1 MKLSAIRRFARL
13 TVMAAAIPM
22 AVAPAT
28 AHAQAQSYPNK
39 PIKLIVAFPAGG
51 DIDPVARA
59 LGEHF
64 QSAWGQPNV
73 VDFKPGAGAILGTD
87 YVAKSPP
94 DGYTLLLCSIG
105 AMTINPGLYP
115 KLPYNVEKDIEPISL
130 IATTPMVLVV
140 NRTVPATRFSE
151 FLAYAKANP
160 GKLTYASAGTGN
172 VTHLTAALFASVT
185 GLKMVHVPYKG
196 SAPALNDLLGG
207 HVSMYFNPLPSAR
220 GYLKASSDKVTPL
233 AVTTLKRS
241 AHLPDVPTLDE
252 LGVKGFDVKSW
263 YGLCAPGG
271 TPKDIVQKLN
281 AEVGRALAGTS
292 FPERLRS
299 LGTDPSPTT
308 VEQFTHMIRAET
320 VQWAKTIRE
329 QGVKVD

>member
-1 MKLSAIRRFARL
+1 MRTL
-13 TVMAAAIPM
+13 
-22 AVAPAT
+22 AVARIAGLVGSMALAFYPAL
-28 AHAQAQSYPNK
+28 ASAQAQTYPNR
-39 PIKLIVAFPAGG
+39 PIKLIVAFPPGG

-87 YVAKSPP
+87 FVAKASP

-105 AMTINPGLYP
+105 AMTINPGLYL
-115 KLPYNVEKDIEPISL
+115 KLPYNVEKDLEPVSL

-140 NRTVPATRFSE
+140 NRTVPATKFSE

-172 VTHLTAALFASVT
+172 VTHLTGELFDSVT
-185 GLKMVHVPYKG
+185 GVKMTHVPYKG
-196 SAPALNDLLGG
+196 SAPALADLLGG
-207 HVSMYFNPLPSAR
+207 HVNLFFNPLPSAR
-220 GYLKASSDKVTPL
+220 GYLKASADKVTPL

-241 AHLPDVPTLDE
+241 SHLPEVPTLDE

-271 TPKDIVQKLN
+271 TPRDIVQKLN

-292 FPERLRS
+292 FPERLKS
-299 LGTDPSPTT
+299 LGTDPAPTT
-308 VEQFTHMIRAET
+308 VEQFTRMIRTET
-320 VQWAKTIRE
+320 AQWAKIIRE
-329 QGVKVD
+329 QGIKVE

>member
-1 MKLSAIRRFARL
+1 MRKGITGKLACL
-13 TVMAAAIPM
+13 AAGVTLAFSP
-22 AVAPAT
+22 AVT
-28 AHAQAQSYPNK
+28 FAQAQGYPNK

-64 QSAWGQPNV
+64 QAAWGQPNI

-87 YVAKSPP
+87 FVAKAPP

-115 KLPYNVEKDIEPISL
+115 KLPYNVEKDLEPISL

-140 NRTVPATRFSE
+140 NRTVPATKFAE
-151 FLAYAKANP
+151 FLVYARSNPP
-160 GKLTYASAGTGN
+160 GKLTFASAGTGN
-172 VTHLTAALFASVT
+172 VTHLTGELFSSVT
-185 GLKMVHVPYKG
+185 GVKMTHVPYKG
-196 SAPALNDLLGG
+196 SAPALADLLGG
-207 HVSMYFNPLPSAR
+207 HVNLYFNPLPSAR
-220 GYLKASSDKVTPL
+220 GYLKSSSDKVTPL
-233 AVTTLKRS
+233 AVSTLKRS
-241 AHLPDVPTLDE
+241 SHLPDVPTLDE

-281 AEVGRALAGTS
+281 AEVVRALNGPVFS
-292 FPERLRS
+292 DKLKG
-299 LGTDPSPTT
+299 LGTDPAPTS
-308 VEQFTHMIRAET
+308 VEQFTRMIRDET
-320 VQWAKTIRE
+320 VQWAKIIRE
-329 QGVKVD
+329 QGIKVE

>member
-1 MKLSAIRRFARL
+1 MNRFGRILVLGAL
-13 TVMAAAIPM
+13 AAA
-22 AVAPAT
+22 T
-28 AHAQAQSYPNK
+28 AIAQAQGYPSR
-39 PIKLIVAFPAGG
+39 PIKIIVAFPPGG

-59 LGEHF
+59 LGAHF
-64 QSAWGQPNV
+64 HSVWGHPNV

-87 YVAKSPP
+87 FVAKAPP

-115 KLPYNVEKDIEPISL
+115 KLPYNVEKDLEPIAL

-140 NRTVPATRFSE
+140 NRSVPATQFDA

-160 GKLTYASAGTGN
+160 GKLTFASAGTGN
-172 VTHLTAALFASVT
+172 VTHLVGELFASVA
-185 GLKMVHVPYKG
+185 GVKMTHVAYKG

-207 HVSMYFNPLPSAR
+207 HVSMFFNPLPSAR
-220 GYLKASSDKVTPL
+220 GYLKASADKVTPL
-233 AVTTLKRS
+233 AVTSLERS
-241 AHLPDVPTLDE
+241 AHLPGVPSLDE

-308 VEQFTHMIRAET
+308 VEQFTRMIRAET
-320 VQWAKTIRE
+320 VQWAKIIRE
-329 QGVKVD
+329 RGIKID